1 MIQSGLN
8 FGAGL
13 AVWISCDGCG
23 QNQLVDKGVAKQ
35 GFFRRWEVP
44 TQHEGTASAC
54 PQLVGS
60 LLVDPHSCGAVSC
73 GRGVS
78 FCCLVTAGMLLLP
91 PFLFALMLTLLCP
104 LLVQVA
110 VFG

>member
-1 MIQSGLN
+1 MEWDGL
-8 FGAGL
+8 
-13 AVWISCDGCG
+13 WISCGRCG
-23 QNQLVDKGVAKQ
+23 QNQLVDKGVAKG

-44 TQHEGTASAC
+44 AQHEGTASAC

-60 LLVDPHSCGAVSC
+60 LLVDPHSCG
-73 GRGVS
+73 G
-78 FCCLVTAGMLLLP
+78 CLLWPGITFWCLATAGVLLRPL
-91 PFLFALMLTLLCP
+91 FLFALMLTMLCP